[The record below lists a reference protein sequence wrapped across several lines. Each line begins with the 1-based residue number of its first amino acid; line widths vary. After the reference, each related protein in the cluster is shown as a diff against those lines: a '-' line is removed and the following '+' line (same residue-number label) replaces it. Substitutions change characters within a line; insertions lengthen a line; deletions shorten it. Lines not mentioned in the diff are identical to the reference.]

1 MKFFCGTE
9 GARPPACGYHVRR
22 EQALL
27 STGRGLMAAPKFLI
41 IDEASLGLPALV
53 VKKNFG
59 VIRRINEAGAVR
71 ENADVRAAYFV
82 KN

>member
-1 MKFFCGTE
+1 
-9 GARPPACGYHVRR
+9 
-22 EQALL
+22 
-27 STGRGLMAAPKFLI
+27 MAAPKFLI